1 MSLDSAARAGSAV
14 ERLSVPEALQRLEHE
29 RSARLAQLQAVDEAS
44 GGAPEAD
51 DLQVVQRGAIEQALK
66 EIDAAFARLQQ
77 GTYGIC
83 QGCGRPIP
91 VERLEILPYARCCV
105 PCQQHRAG

>member
-1 MSLDSAARAGSAV
+1 MSLDSARAGSAV
-14 ERLSVPEALQRLEHE
+14 ERLSASEALQHLEHE
-29 RSARLAQLQAVDEAS
+29 RGARLAQLQAVAEAS
-44 GGAPEAD
+44 GGAPQAEG
-51 DLQVVQRGAIEQALK
+51 LQVMQRGAIEQALK

-83 QGCGRPIP
+83 QRCGRSIP

-105 PCQQHRAG
+105 PCQQRTG

>member
-14 ERLSVPEALQRLEHE
+14 ERFSVHEARRRLEDE
-29 RSARLAQLQAVDEAS
+29 RGARLIQLQATGEAS
-44 GGAPEAD
+44 GGAPVAD
-51 DLQVVQRGAIEQALK
+51 DLRMVIEQALK
-66 EIDAAFARLQQ
+66 DIDAAFARLQE
-77 GTYGIC
+77 GAYGIC

-105 PCQQHRAG
+105 PCQQRAG